1 MPSVSKQGQTFLCHS
16 QQGTKKVLKLT
27 ISGIYLMP
35 LDGVLPENQGTS
47 MHIFEK
53 SSCLGQAASPENV
66 TELLLSNVSYKY
78 STLTE

>member
-1 MPSVSKQGQTFLCHS
+1 
-16 QQGTKKVLKLT
+16 
-27 ISGIYLMP
+27 MP
-35 LDGVLPENQGTS
+35 LDGVLPENQGTN